1 MSSCYGVR
9 QGDETLHLL
18 DERGTREDGHTKK
31 PIMSIRIILITCV
44 LLMLALGMMS
54 GCGSSQQQARIIGEW
69 DVAGTDGM
77 TATVEGQLSADADG
91 AVVIKLEKQG
101 FMGTKTDMTYEGTWK
116 TSSRKSIAGS
126 EEATGDSEIYEITLG
141 KDTYAAAVAVD
152 EDGNETFLFLAEVVK
167 DGKTTVDASK
177 LMLTG
182 ERVGAKSLPSAEE
195 LDAQIAQQPVFVS
208 SVRYFDGETEVGN
221 SYENFLI
228 ATIQNN
234 SDTIV
239 KSASIGWVA
248 WDANG
253 YPVEIDGWG
262 SGHDDEYV
270 VVDMDHIN
278 LEPGQAYDKGGL
290 KLGTSNATGTEVA
303 TFKAIVAS
311 YETMDGEKWSNPLL
325 SDWKKLYEGV
335 PQNG

>member
-1 MSSCYGVR
+1 MSSHYGILRENGVLYSLGRKEACKDNCIVKTIVR
-9 QGDETLHLL
+9 
-18 DERGTREDGHTKK
+18 
-31 PIMSIRIILITCV
+31 PRIVFAACV
-44 LLMLALGMMS
+44 LLILALGMMS
-54 GCGSSQQQARIIGEW
+54 GCGSSQQQRIIGEW
-69 DVAGTDGM
+69 DVTGTDGI
-77 TATVEGQLSADADG
+77 TATAEGQLSADADG

-101 FMGTKTDMTYEGTWK
+101 FMGSKTDVTYEGTWK
-116 TSSRKSIAGS
+116 TSNRKSIAGS

-141 KDTYAAAVAVD
+141 KDTYAAAVVVD
-152 EDGNETFLFLAEVVK
+152 EDGNESLIFLAETVK

-182 ERVGAKSLPSAEE
+182 ERVGAESLPSAEE

-221 SYENFLI
+221 KYENFLV

-234 SDTIV
+234 SDAVV

-253 YPVEIDGWG
+253 YPVKIDGWG
-262 SGHDDEYV
+262 AGHDDEYV
-270 VVDMDHIN
+270 VVNMDHIN
-278 LEPGQAYDKGGL
+278 LEPGQAYDEGGL
-290 KLGTSNATGTEVA
+290 KLGNSNATGTEVA

-335 PQNG
+335 AQNN